1 MDAIC
6 DGERVLIPGIMEHIE
21 RAGVHSGD
29 SIAVYPPQRL
39 SEELRKTIE
48 DYTIRVAQGLNTV
61 GLVNIQFVISY
72 GRVYI
77 IEVNPRSSR
86 TIPFLSKVTA
96 IPMAKLAMKGI
107 LGLSLKEAGYT
118 TGLVDDQDGVYVKM
132 PVFSFNKLKQVDTVL
147 GPEMKSTGE
156 AIGKDINLPKALYKG
171 FVASGVRV
179 PAYGAVLMTVADK
192 DKEEATAIA
201 KRFARAGYRL
211 IATKGTAQTLEG
223 AGLEVE
229 TIDKINANNNAILDA
244 IHNGRINLV
253 VNTMTTGQT
262 SETDGFLIRRE
273 TVENNIPCLTSL
285 DTAEALLQA
294 VETTHFQLEDM
305 SKA

>member
-1 MDAIC
+1 
-6 DGERVLIPGIMEHIE
+6 
-21 RAGVHSGD
+21 
-29 SIAVYPPQRL
+29 
-39 SEELRKTIE
+39 
-48 DYTIRVAQGLNTV
+48 
-61 GLVNIQFVISY
+61 
-72 GRVYI
+72 
-77 IEVNPRSSR
+77 
-86 TIPFLSKVTA
+86 
-96 IPMAKLAMKGI
+96 
-107 LGLSLKEAGYT
+107 
-118 TGLVDDQDGVYVKM
+118 M

-171 FVASGVRV
+171 FVASGIRV

-192 DKEEATAIA
+192 DKEEAIAIA

-211 IATKGTAQTLEG
+211 IATKGTAQTLEA

-285 DTAEALLQA
+285 DTAKALLQA